1 MSDDTTSERLT
12 PCASLAALGQILQQ
26 RDLFGPVR
34 DLVKIE
40 QKTVKH
46 SPTDKLYDALI
57 AILSGA
63 HGLVEVN
70 SRLRADPAL
79 QRAFGRQ
86 ACAEQSVIQEPLDA
100 CSEANVLEMQ
110 QALTTIYRTH
120 SQGYPHDYTA
130 AWQLLDVDMSGLPC
144 GKKAAFATKGYFAK
158 QRNRRG
164 RQLGRV
170 LATRYQEIVVDQLF
184 EGTTQLTAA
193 LQPLVVAAE
202 AVLELNQQRR
212 KRTLVRVD
220 AGGGSLDDVNWLLA
234 RDYVVLAKDYSAA
247 RSSRL
252 AKSVERWYADP
263 HVAGRE
269 VGLVVEP
276 PTDYCRAVLRIAV
289 RCQKAKARF
298 SYGVL
303 IAPVD
308 LAPIWAVLG
317 RPGAPPSDE
326 CGQLLAYVHAYD
338 ARGGGVETSLKADKQ
353 GLGLSKRNKK
363 RFQAQQMVMLLSTLA
378 HNTLIW
384 ARGWLVPEQP
394 KLARYGI
401 VRLVRDLFH
410 ISGRILFDAM
420 GHIVQIVLNQ
430 AAPLVRVLADAL
442 RPLLMPAHIAIS
454 LGET

>member
-12 PCASLAALGQILQQ
+12 PCASLAALGQILHQ

-34 DLVKIE
+34 DTVKIE

-79 QRAFGRQ
+79 QRAFGRE
-86 ACAEQSVIQEPLDA
+86 ACAEQSVIQETLDA
-100 CSEANVLEMQ
+100 CSEANVHELQ

-120 SQGYPHDYTA
+120 SQGYQHDYTA
-130 AWQLLDVDMSGLPC
+130 DWQVLDVDMSGLPC
-144 GKKAAFATKGYFAK
+144 GPKAAFATKGYFAK

-184 EGTTQLTAA
+184 AGTTQLTAA
-193 LQPLVVAAE
+193 LQPLVQAAE

-212 KRTLVRVD
+212 SRTLVRVD
-220 AGGGSLDDVNWLLA
+220 AGGGSLDDVNWLLS

-252 AKSVERWYADP
+252 AKSVARWYADP
-263 HVAGRE
+263 TVAGRE

-276 PTDYCRAVLRIAV
+276 PTDYCRAVVRIAV
-289 RCQKAKARF
+289 RCQKAKGRF

-303 IAPVD
+303 IAPPD
-308 LAPIWAVLG
+308 LAPIWALLG
-317 RPGAPPSDE
+317 RQGAPPVDA
-326 CGQLLAYVHAYD
+326 CGQVLAYVHAYD
-338 ARGGGVETSLKADKQ
+338 ARGGGVESSLKADKQ

-363 RFQAQQMVMLLSTLA
+363 RFRAQQMVTMLSTLA
-378 HNTLIW
+378 HNIVIW
-384 ARGWLVPEQP
+384 ARGWLAPQQP

-410 ISGRILFDAM
+410 ISGRILFDAV

-430 AAPLVRVLADAL
+430 AAPLVLVLADAL

>member
-1 MSDDTTSERLT
+1 MSDDTISERLT

-46 SPTDKLYDALI
+46 SPSDKLYDALI

-86 ACAEQSVIQEPLDA
+86 ACAEQSVIQETLDA
-100 CSEANVLEMQ
+100 CSEANVYQLQ
-110 QALTTIYRTH
+110 QALTTIYRAH
-120 SQGYPHDYTA
+120 SQGYQHDYSA
-130 AWQLLDVDMSGLPC
+130 DWQVLDVDMSGLPC
-144 GKKAAFATKGYFAK
+144 GPKAAFATKGYFAK

-193 LQPLVVAAE
+193 LQPLVQAAE
-202 AVLELNQQRR
+202 AVLELNAARR

-220 AGGGSLDDVNWLLA
+220 AGGGSLDDVNWLLE
-234 RDYVVLAKDYSAA
+234 RDYLVLAKDYSAA
-247 RSSRL
+247 RSRRL

-263 HVAGRE
+263 QVAGRE

-276 PTDYCRAVLRIAV
+276 PTEYCRAVVRIAV
-289 RCQKAKARF
+289 RCQKAKGRL

-303 IAPVD
+303 IAPSD

-317 RPGAPPSDE
+317 KRGTPPSDE
-326 CGQLLAYVHAYD
+326 CGQVLAYVHAYD
-338 ARGGGVETSLKADKQ
+338 ARGGGVETSLKGDKQ

-363 RFQAQQMVMLLSTLA
+363 RFEAQQMVMMLSTLA
-378 HNTLIW
+378 HNFVIW
-384 ARGWLVPEQP
+384 VRGWLMPQQP

-410 ISGRILFDAM
+410 ISGRIVFDAM

-442 RPLLMPAHIAIS
+442 RPLLMPADIAIT

>member
-79 QRAFGRQ
+79 LRAFGRE
-86 ACAEQSVIQEPLDA
+86 ACAEQSVIQETLSA
-100 CSEANVLEMQ
+100 CSEVNVLELQ

-120 SQGYPHDYTA
+120 SQGYPHDYSA

-170 LATRYQEIVVDQLF
+170 LATHYQEIVVDQLF

-220 AGGGSLDDVNWLLA
+220 AGGGSLDDLNWLLA

-252 AKSVERWYADP
+252 AKSVEHWYADP
-263 HVAGRE
+263 QVAGRE

-276 PTDYCRAVLRIAV
+276 PTDYCRAVVRIAV
-289 RCQKAKARF
+289 RCQKAKGRF

-303 IAPVD
+303 IAPAD

-326 CGQLLAYVHAYD
+326 CGQVVAYVHAYD

-353 GLGLSKRNKK
+353 GLGLNKRNKK
-363 RFQAQQMVMLLSTLA
+363 RFQAQQMVMMLSTLA
-378 HNTLIW
+378 HNSLIW
-384 ARGWLVPEQP
+384 ARGWLVPQQP

-442 RPLLMPAHIAIS
+442 RPLLLPAHIAIS
-454 LGET
+454 LGEI

>member
-1 MSDDTTSERLT
+1 
-12 PCASLAALGQILQQ
+12 LAALGQILQQ

-46 SPTDKLYDALI
+46 APTDKLYDALI

-70 SRLRADPAL
+70 TRVRADLAL
-79 QRAFGRQ
+79 QRAFGRA
-86 ACAEQSVIQEPLDA
+86 ACAEQSVIQETLDA
-100 CSEANVLEMQ
+100 CSATNVRELQ

-120 SQGYPHDYTA
+120 SQGYQHDYTT
-130 AWQLLDVDMSGLPC
+130 AWQVLDVDMSGLPC
-144 GKKAAFATKGYFAK
+144 GPKAAFATKGYFAK

-193 LQPLVVAAE
+193 LQPLVQAAE
-202 AVLELNQQRR
+202 AVLDLNDARR

-220 AGGGSLDDVNWLLA
+220 AGGGSLDDINWLLE
-234 RDYVVLAKDYSAA
+234 RDYLVLAKDYSAA
-247 RSSRL
+247 RSHRL
-252 AKSVERWYADP
+252 AQGVERWYTDP
-263 HVAGRE
+263 NVAGRE
-269 VGLVVEP
+269 IGLVVEP
-276 PTDYCRAVLRIAV
+276 PSDYRRAVVRIAV
-289 RCQKAKARF
+289 RCQKAKGRL

-303 IAPVD
+303 IAPPD

-317 RPGAPPSDE
+317 KRGAPPSDE
-326 CGQLLAYVHAYD
+326 CAQVLAYVHAYD
-338 ARGGGVETSLKADKQ
+338 ARGGGIETSLKADKQ

-363 RFQAQQMVMLLSTLA
+363 RFEAQQMVTMLSTLA
-378 HNTLIW
+378 HNIVIW
-384 ARGWLVPEQP
+384 ARGWLVPQQP
-394 KLARYGI
+394 RLARYGI

-410 ISGRILFDAM
+410 ISGRILFDAV
-420 GHIVQIVLNQ
+420 GHIVQIVLNH
-430 AAPLVRVLADAL
+430 AAPLGRVLADAL
-442 RPLLMPAHIAIS
+442 RPLLMPAHIAIT

>member
-1 MSDDTTSERLT
+1 MSDDTTSERLS
-12 PCASLAALGQILQQ
+12 PCASLAALGQLLQQ

-70 SRLRADPAL
+70 ARVRADPAL
-79 QRAFGRQ
+79 QRAFGRE
-86 ACAEQSVIQEPLDA
+86 ACAEQSVIQETLDA
-100 CSEANVLEMQ
+100 CSEANVHELQ

-120 SQGYPHDYTA
+120 SQGYQHDYRA
-130 AWQLLDVDMSGLPC
+130 AWQVLDVDMSGLPC
-144 GKKAAFATKGYFAK
+144 GPKAAFATKGYFAK

-193 LQPLVVAAE
+193 LQPLVQAAE
-202 AVLELNQQRR
+202 AVLDLNAARR
-212 KRTLVRVD
+212 LRTLVRVD
-220 AGGGSLDDVNWLLA
+220 AGGGSLDDINWLLS
-234 RDYVVLAKDYSAA
+234 RDYLVLAKDYSAA
-247 RSSRL
+247 RSRRL

-263 HVAGRE
+263 SVVGRE

-276 PTDYCRAVLRIAV
+276 PTEYCRAVVRIAV
-289 RCQKAKARF
+289 RCQKAKGRL

-303 IAPVD
+303 IAPAD

-317 RPGAPPSDE
+317 KRGAPPSDE
-326 CGQLLAYVHAYD
+326 CGQVLAYVHAYD
-338 ARGGGVETSLKADKQ
+338 ARGGGIETSLKADKQ

-363 RFQAQQMVMLLSTLA
+363 RFEAQQMVTMLSTLA
-378 HNTLIW
+378 HNIVIW
-384 ARGWLVPEQP
+384 ARGWLVPQQP
-394 KLARYGI
+394 TLARYGI
-401 VRLVRDLFH
+401 VRVVRDLFH
-410 ISGRILFDAM
+410 ISGRIVFDAV

-430 AAPLVRVLADAL
+430 AAPLGRVLADAL
-442 RPLLMPAHIAIS
+442 RPLLMPAHIAIT

>member
-12 PCASLAALGQILQQ
+12 PCASLAALGQIVQQ
-26 RDLFGPVR
+26 RELFGPVR

-57 AILSGA
+57 AILTGA

-70 SRLRADPAL
+70 SRVRADLAL
-79 QRAFGRQ
+79 QRAFGRE
-86 ACAEQSVIQEPLDA
+86 ACAEQSVIQETLDA
-100 CSEANVLEMQ
+100 CSEANVLELQ
-110 QALTTIYRTH
+110 QALTTIYRSH
-120 SQGYPHDYTA
+120 SQGYQHDYTA

-144 GKKAAFATKGYFAK
+144 GPKAAFATKGYFAN

-170 LATRYQEIVVDQLF
+170 LATHYQEIVVDQLF
-184 EGTTQLTAA
+184 EGTTQLTTA
-193 LQPLVVAAE
+193 LQPLVQAAE
-202 AVLELNQQRR
+202 AVLELNDARR

-234 RDYVVLAKDYSAA
+234 RDYMVLAKDYSAA
-247 RSSRL
+247 RSSLL
-252 AKSVERWYADP
+252 AKRVERWYADP
-263 HVAGRE
+263 KVAGRE

-276 PTDYCRAVLRIAV
+276 PTDYCRAVVRIAV
-289 RCQKAKARF
+289 RCQKAKGRF
-298 SYGVL
+298 SHGVL
-303 IAPVD
+303 IAPAD

-317 RPGAPPSDE
+317 RQGAPPSDE
-326 CGQLLAYVHAYD
+326 CGQVLAYVHAYD
-338 ARGGGVETSLKADKQ
+338 ARGGGVESSLKADKQ

-363 RFQAQQMVMLLSTLA
+363 RFLAQQMVTMLSTLA
-378 HNTLIW
+378 HNIVIW
-384 ARGWLVPEQP
+384 ARGWLVPQQP

-442 RPLLMPAHIAIS
+442 RPLLMPRHIAIS

>member
-26 RDLFGPVR
+26 RNLFGPVR

-70 SRLRADPAL
+70 ARLRADPAL
-79 QRAFGRQ
+79 QRAFGRE
-86 ACAEQSVIQEPLDA
+86 ACAEQSVIQETLDA
-100 CSEANVLEMQ
+100 CSEANVRELQ

-120 SQGYPHDYTA
+120 SQGYQHDYTA
-130 AWQLLDVDMSGLPC
+130 VWQVLDVDMSGLPC
-144 GKKAAFATKGYFAK
+144 GPKAAFATKGYFAK

-184 EGTTQLTAA
+184 AGTTQLTAA
-193 LQPLVVAAE
+193 LQPLVQAAE
-202 AVLELNQQRR
+202 AVLELNDQRR
-212 KRTLVRVD
+212 SHTLVRVD

-234 RDYVVLAKDYSAA
+234 RGYVVLAKDYSAA

-252 AKSVERWYADP
+252 AKSVACWYADP
-263 HVAGRE
+263 KVAGRE

-276 PTDYCRAVLRIAV
+276 PTEYCRAVVRIAV
-289 RCQKAKARF
+289 RCQKAKGRF

-303 IAPVD
+303 IAPPD
-308 LAPIWAVLG
+308 LTPIWAVLG
-317 RPGAPPSDE
+317 RQGAPPRDE

-353 GLGLSKRNKK
+353 GLGLNKRNKK
-363 RFQAQQMVMLLSTLA
+363 RFQAQQMVTLLSTLA
-378 HNTLIW
+378 HNIVIW
-384 ARGWLVPEQP
+384 ARGWLVPQQP

-410 ISGRILFDAM
+410 ISGRIRFDAM

-442 RPLLMPAHIAIS
+442 RPLLMPTHIAIS